1 MRKSKFNQIKNFI
14 EENYSDIEKEDA
26 VEYKKASYDVQ
37 YYTDYDEII
46 VVKYNEDGDVEEF
59 LDTDS
64 FDSFK
69 DTRDLEMSTDQWDYE
84 RETVYQTYST
94 MNWDEF
100 LSEYGMEELIEFVHD
115 ELNTKEVKLLK

>member
-1 MRKSKFNQIKNFI
+1 MRKSKFKQIKNFI